1 MKKKVSIALIF
12 VLMLSCLTACG
23 GGGESTASGES
34 SVAAEET
41 KQTEKTSAKK
51 MQEGDKVFEQK
62 SSPDIPEGYEQVEWS
77 DQLPREMTYKY
88 VKIMNPQT
96 EMVGVATYDGEI
108 IIDPEYSGI
117 SLATSD
123 DTDDYFLVDYEGKLG
138 VINGSGKVI
147 IEPAITGHTRSN
159 SGRLMYFETYEGGVT
174 CITLNMTTGDEF
186 GRFDIPTASA
196 QTTIESTVWG
206 PYYWICPVAED
217 ETGDLVSLGIRDY
230 EGNVLSDLPFAF
242 SGPGDFEIN
251 LEVNWQV
258 VGDGYTSQ
266 QIKET
271 DDTIKYYIFN
281 KDGQVVAGPYDSVE
295 TCSNA
300 FVCTNNG
307 VKEIYAPS
315 LQQASINADFLGE
328 QNLKAVF
335 DSGVALYD
343 TDANPSL
350 HEIYLRD
357 LETGESTVIAEDAFN
372 REKIFLE
379 TERFIYLSN
388 DTYKFV
394 DLKGNPI
401 GDDRYYDLCE
411 ADPVDEMEQFDG
423 VFLKQENGDWVYV
436 DGDGNLSKEDGLF
449 HGDEDAPTTYNDL
462 PIVGFWEY
470 EGTPCVVV
478 EEEDKQVGY
487 VL

>member
-1 MKKKVSIALIF
+1 M
-12 VLMLSCLTACG
+12 
-23 GGGESTASGES
+23 
-34 SVAAEET
+34 
-41 KQTEKTSAKK
+41 
-51 MQEGDKVFEQK
+51 
-62 SSPDIPEGYEQVEWS
+62 
-77 DQLPREMTYKY
+77 
-88 VKIMNPQT
+88 
-96 EMVGVATYDGEI
+96 
-108 IIDPEYSGI
+108 
-117 SLATSD
+117 
-123 DTDDYFLVDYEGKLG
+123 
-138 VINGSGKVI
+138 
-147 IEPAITGHTRSN
+147 
-159 SGRLMYFETYEGGVT
+159 
-174 CITLNMTTGDEF
+174 
-186 GRFDIPTASA
+186 
-196 QTTIESTVWG
+196 
-206 PYYWICPVAED
+206 
-217 ETGDLVSLGIRDY
+217 
-230 EGNVLSDLPFAF
+230 
-242 SGPGDFEIN
+242 
-251 LEVNWQV
+251 
-258 VGDGYTSQ
+258 
-266 QIKET
+266 
-271 DDTIKYYIFN
+271 
-281 KDGQVVAGPYDSVE
+281 
-295 TCSNA
+295 
-300 FVCTNNG
+300 
-307 VKEIYAPS
+307 
-315 LQQASINADFLGE
+315 
-328 QNLKAVF
+328 
-335 DSGVALYD
+335 ALYD

-411 ADPVDEMEQFDG
+411 ADPVDEMEQYDG